1 MKTKL
6 AISALLVIALLATSA
21 FAGVTITDTSTG
33 RAVWA
38 SSIWDALKAWF
49 AGGITGAQVA
59 PPPLLGL
66 LETDPAY
73 ACGTPQQCCSD
84 NIDNDGNTLT
94 DAADGACA
102 RFALIGIVYI
112 PVNNYQGRA
121 KSGSGGTPSSPPP
134 APGPGP
140 NGGNGGNGGGGG
152 GGAPNGP
159 APGGG
164 PGGPP
169 AGPIP
174 PAPGN
179 GGGVRAKPA
188 GAPGGGCTPL
198 GPFQPGGFG
207 GGGGFGSGGGLGGD
221 AIGVPEGTQWTCFY
235 DNGQQFFGV
244 EGGIS
249 FEQIIL
255 PNGKVIAQ
263 IEFIVNEA
271 GAQFFHSL
279 GPNVEYT
286 FTIPGDGATIAWI
299 IPTRDVLTLEDPVNF
314 ETDFTTVS
322 VLDEEI

>member
-21 FAGVTITDTSTG
+21 FAGVTITDTNTG

-49 AGGITGAQVA
+49 SGGITGAQIA

-66 LETDPAY
+66 PETDPAY
-73 ACGTPQQCCSD
+73 ACGTPQQCCND
-84 NIDNDGNTLT
+84 NIDNDGNGLT
-94 DAADGACA
+94 DVADPACV
-102 RFALIGIVYI
+102 RFALLGIAYY

-121 KSGSGGTPSSPPP
+121 KGGNGGAPGTPSSPP

-159 APGGG
+159 APGPGG

-169 AGPIP
+169 AGPV
-174 PAPGN
+174 APVPGD
-179 GGGVRAKPA
+179 GGARAKPV
-188 GAPGGGCTPL
+188 GGGLGGGCTPL
-198 GPFQPGGFG
+198 GPFGSGGNG
-207 GGGGFGSGGGLGGD
+207 GLGGGLGGE
-221 AIGVPEGTQWTCFY
+221 AISVPVGTQWTCYY

-249 FEQIIL
+249 FEQIRL
-255 PNGKVIAQ
+255 PNGKVMAQ

-271 GAQFFHSL
+271 GAQFFHSM
-279 GPNVEYT
+279 GPNIEYT
-286 FTIPGDGATIAWI
+286 FTLPGDGATIAYI
-299 IPTRDVLTLEDPVNF
+299 IPTRDVLTLEDPVTF